1 VTLEPGAR
9 LGPYEIGVLLGQGGM
24 GDVYR
29 ALDARVGRTVAVK
42 VLPPAAAAQPD
53 RRQRFEREA
62 RAVARLNHPHICT
75 LYDVGRQD
83 DLEFLVMEYLDGETL
98 GARLSRGPLPLA
110 EALTHG
116 AALAQALARAHREG
130 ITHRD
135 IKPSNVMLT
144 ESGVKLLDFGLAKL
158 RERDSGT
165 EKSPLDDLSTGLALS
180 PEGTLVGTIAY
191 MSPEQL
197 EGRPVDSRTDIYAL
211 GLLIYEMVT
220 GQRAFVKG
228 SQAGLIAAILTEE
241 PPLMAAIEPKTPGP
255 VERIV
260 RTALAKDPNKRWQ
273 DANDL
278 ARELTWAASTSHTTT
293 VDGAPRAGARN
304 LRASVMPAVAT
315 AFIIAALGAAGFMWT
330 RTPNPANGDAES
342 ASGKSEPAMR
352 GPESAPRSPRSPI
365 RNFVIL
371 PCRTNSDATAQAY
384 CDGLTDTLSAKMT
397 PLAVA
402 RGLQVTSTLEVRR
415 RGVTDAAQARRDF
428 GATLVLEGS
437 ILRAADS
444 VRVNYVLVDTATLK
458 QIDAY
463 SSTAAASDAFG
474 LQDRVA
480 TWAASALALKLSRE
494 EQQALVAAAP
504 DTPAA
509 LEVFLEGRGYLLN
522 FQQPGNIDRAIEK
535 FDRAIALDPR
545 YAPAY
550 SGLGAAY
557 WQKYEA
563 TQDTARVQQART
575 ACAQAVALD
584 AQLAGSHVCLGTVA
598 LGTGQ
603 AEQAVEHFQ
612 HAVEREP
619 TSDEATLGLARA
631 QTRAGAAAEAEA
643 TYQRAIAL
651 RPQYWATHIWLGN
664 FYRERARYPE
674 AVRAYEQAL
683 ALTPDNA
690 RAYYILCGMY
700 GTGSVGRYDDAIA
713 ACRKS
718 AAIVPSVAAYSNW
731 GAVLSNLRQFDAAIE
746 QFAAASRVG
755 PEDYL
760 LDGDM
765 ARAYFHAGRRA
776 DAKRLYDRAIALVD
790 QALTVRPRDVDAR
803 ISAAAYHAKIG
814 NRRQAIEHLNRLPAD
829 ISDPHVLIFGAVVY
843 MDLADRPTALSW
855 LERAKRGGMVAAEL
869 RDWIELD
876 GLKGEPRYAA
886 LSSQ

>member
-1 VTLEPGAR
+1 
-9 LGPYEIGVLLGQGGM
+9 M

-29 ALDARVGRTVAVK
+29 ALDTRVGRTVAIK
-42 VLPPAAAAQPD
+42 VLPPAAAAQPE

-62 RAVARLNHPHICT
+62 RAVARLNHPHICA

-83 DLEFLVMEYLDGETL
+83 GLEFLVMEFVDGETL
-98 GARLSRGPLPLA
+98 GARLTRGPLPLV

-116 AALAQALARAHREG
+116 AALAQALAGAHREG

-165 EKSPLDDLSTGLALS
+165 ERSPLDDLTTGLALS

-211 GLLIYEMVT
+211 GLLVYEMVT

-241 PPLMAAIEPKTPGP
+241 PQAMSAIQPKTPTA

-260 RTALAKDPNKRWQ
+260 LTALAKDPNKRWQ

-278 ARELTWAASTSHTTT
+278 ARELTYAASSSHTTT
-293 VDGAPRAGARN
+293 VDNQPTALGRR
-304 LRASVMPAVAT
+304 LPAWTVPALAT
-315 AFIIAALGAAGFMWT
+315 AFILAALGAAGVVWNRQAQT
-330 RTPNPANGDAES
+330 IEPGAGPGAANAALRNAPSGILTPQS
-342 ASGKSEPAMR
+342 A
-352 GPESAPRSPRSPI
+352 I

-371 PCRTNSDATAQAY
+371 PCRASSDATAQAY

-397 PLAVA
+397 PLAVS

-415 RGVTDAAQARRDF
+415 RGVSDAAHARRDF

-463 SSTAAASDAFG
+463 STTAAASDAFG
-474 LQDRVA
+474 VQDRVA
-480 TWAASALALKLSRE
+480 SWAAGALALKLSAE
-494 EQQALVAAAP
+494 ERQTLVAAAP
-504 DTPAA
+504 GAPGA
-509 LEVFLEGRGYLLN
+509 LELFLEGRGYLLN
-522 FQQPGNIDRAIEK
+522 YQEPGNVDRAIAL

-563 TQDTARVQQART
+563 SPDPARVQQARA

-584 AQLAGSHVCLGTVA
+584 AELSGSHVCLGTIA
-598 LGTGQ
+598 LGTGA
-603 AEQAVEHFQ
+603 AEEAVQHFQ
-612 HAVEREP
+612 HVVEREP
-619 TSDEATLGLARA
+619 TNDEATLGLARA
-631 QTRAGAAAEAEA
+631 QARSGAVAAAEM
-643 TYQRAIAL
+643 TYQRAIRL
-651 RPQYWATHIWLGN
+651 RPQYWATHIWLGT
-664 FYRERARYPE
+664 FYREHARYAE
-674 AVRAYEQAL
+674 AVREYEEATRI
-683 ALTPDNA
+683 TPDNA
-690 RAYYILCGMY
+690 RVFYVLCGMY
-700 GTGSVGRYDDAIA
+700 GTGSLARYDDAIA

-718 AAIVPSVAAYSNW
+718 VAIVPSAAAYQNW
-731 GAVLSNLRQFDAAIE
+731 GAVLSNLRRFDEAIE
-746 QFAAASRVG
+746 RFKDALRVG
-755 PEDYL
+755 EEDFTI
-760 LDGDM
+760 DGNM
-765 ARAYFHAGRRA
+765 ARAYFHAGKRA
-776 DAKRLYDRAIALVD
+776 DALATYRRAIGLGD
-790 QALTVRPRDVDAR
+790 RALTVDPRDEEAR
-803 ISAAAYHAKIG
+803 ISVAAFHAKIG
-814 NRRQAIEHLNRLPAD
+814 ERTKAIQHMNRLAAD
-829 ISDPHVLIFGAVVY
+829 LVDPHVLLFGAIVY
-843 MDLADRPTALSW
+843 LDLGDRATALTW
-855 LERAKRGGMVAAEL
+855 LERAKRNGLAPGEL

-876 GLKGEPRYAA
+876 GLKNEPRYAA
-886 LSSQ
+886 LFGQ

>member
-1 VTLEPGAR
+1 
-9 LGPYEIGVLLGQGGM
+9 M

-98 GARLSRGPLPLA
+98 GARLSRGPLPLG
-110 EALTHG
+110 EALAHG
-116 AALAQALARAHREG
+116 AALAQALASAHREG

-211 GLLIYEMVT
+211 GLLIYEMIT

-241 PPLMAAIEPKTPGP
+241 PPSMAAIEPKTPAP

-260 RTALAKDPNKRWQ
+260 RTALAKDPSKRWQ

-278 ARELTWAASTSHTTT
+278 ARELAWAASNSHTTT
-293 VDGAPRAGARN
+293 VDGTARAGAQG
-304 LRASVMPAVAT
+304 LRTWVMPAVAA
-315 AFIIAALGAAGFMWT
+315 AFIVAALGAAGFMWARQDST
-330 RTPNPANGDAES
+330 SAIGSADSAPGAPETGMRTPES
-342 ASGKSEPAMR
+342 ASR
-352 GPESAPRSPRSPI
+352 GPRSAA

-371 PCRTNSDATAQAY
+371 PCRANSDVTAQAY

-397 PLAVA
+397 PLAVS

-415 RGVTDAAQARRDF
+415 RGVTEASQARRDF

-463 SSTAAASDAFG
+463 SSTAVASDAFG

-480 TWAASALALKLSRE
+480 TWATGALALKPSRE
-494 EQQALVAAAP
+494 ERQTLVAAAP
-504 DTPAA
+504 GTPAA

-522 FQQPGNIDRAIEK
+522 FQQPGNTDRAIEK
-535 FDRAIALDPR
+535 FDRAIAIDPR

-550 SGLGAAY
+550 AGLGAAY

-563 TQDTARVQQART
+563 TQDAARVQQARA

-584 AQLAGSHVCLGTVA
+584 AQLAGSHVCLGTIA

-619 TSDEATLGLARA
+619 TSDEAPLGLARA

-664 FYRERARYPE
+664 FYRERARYPD

-690 RAYYILCGMY
+690 RAYYVLCGMY

-713 ACRKS
+713 ACRRS

-746 QFAAASRVG
+746 QFAAAGRVG

-765 ARAYFHAGRRA
+765 ARAYFHAGKRSEAKALYERA
-776 DAKRLYDRAIALVD
+776 LTLVN
-790 QALTVRPRDVDAR
+790 QSLTVRPRDVDAQ
-803 ISAAAYHAKIG
+803 ISAAAYHAKLG
-814 NRRQAIEHLNRLPAD
+814 NRRQAIEHLNQLPAD

-886 LSSQ
+886 LVQK